1 MTPRLV
7 SHLSLCAALAFAS
20 VVGMRAHQTPQGQA
34 GAPGQGRGGGR
45 GAGAPGAA
53 TPAAPAP
60 DPLPASAFSLVAHPE
75 FYLGKVVTISG
86 SLERQLSKTVFTVSQ
101 NQTPAQGEVLVLAPT
116 IVVTPSAHAYLTV
129 VGEAFAYDTAEVT
142 RRNKGTAIDVPAAV
156 AEQFKGKPAVIATA
170 IVANDGFVDLT
181 KRPAAP
187 MTPDDEK
194 LSPLMKTIQP
204 ALAALRSAAT
214 ATDATTA
221 RAKAAELKK
230 AFSDALPVF
239 KGRNFADAQTW
250 TADALAAINA
260 ADAAAATARWAD
272 VTAAATTLQGT
283 CTSCH
288 AAHRD
293 RQDDGTFRIK

>member
-1 MTPRLV
+1 MTSRLV
-7 SHLSLCAALAFAS
+7 SRLSLCVALAFAS
-20 VVGMRAHQTPQGQA
+20 VVGMRAHQAPQGQA
-34 GAPGQGRGGGR
+34 GAPAQGRGGGR

-53 TPAAPAP
+53 GPATPAP
-60 DPLPASAFSLVAHPE
+60 DPLPASAFSLMAHPE

-116 IVVTPSAHAYLTV
+116 LAMAPAAHAYLTV
-129 VGEAFAYDTAEVT
+129 VGDAFAYDAAEAT
-142 RRNKGTAIDVPAAV
+142 KRNKGTAIDVPAAV
-156 AEQFKGKPAVIATA
+156 AEQFRGKPAVLATA
-170 IVANDGFVDLT
+170 IVANAGFVDLT

-194 LSPLMKTIQP
+194 LSPIMKAIQP
-204 ALAALRSAAT
+204 AVAALRAAAT
-214 ATDATTA
+214 ASDATAA

-230 AFSDALPVF
+230 AFTDALPVF
-239 KGRNFADAQTW
+239 KARNFADAQAW
-250 TADALAAINA
+250 TADAIKAIDA

-272 VTAAATTLQGT
+272 VTAAAATLQGT

-288 AAHRD
+288 TAHRD